1 MPHFPSKLAVAV
13 TLLALLIGCKPE
25 ASTHDAAQ
33 TGSNVFKQTL
43 AGASPDGKS
52 VLAYRALLQ
61 ASQARGEFALALE
74 NLSVSAAKA
83 QAIALGHEVLR
94 QRVPVG
100 ADGIPARLEVL
111 SVDRLRESDFSDPN
125 SPNRSCKNSECQRV
139 DLYDF
144 SSSRMLSAVVNLQTE
159 TVLSWRALAGQ
170 QPEIPERLTRLAIEM
185 AQSSPEVLEALGGSA
200 PESFEVLMANT
211 KTSLNGTRC
220 ERSQH
225 LCVAPTF
232 VQGNIAIWA
241 IVDLTD
247 LKLVGVQWT
256 EHGQIGA
263 LSDSMAAVPS
273 EQSLSDAVIMERYCE
288 RNTELAKLGWRLD
301 YMLTASDG
309 LQISGVQ
316 FNGRPLLT
324 SVKLVDWH
332 VNYSEREGFGYAD
345 AVGCPSFSSAAVIP
359 FQAPQIADLIEAG
372 LVVGFRLQQEFRSVG
387 WPGPCN
393 YSYLQSYDF
402 YQDGRFRPSAAS
414 IGAGCGNDGTYR
426 PLLRIEPAGAG
437 WALQEYSPIKTP
449 SSDIGFNA
457 VSHERW
463 FAANGAVDAA
473 GARFTLE
480 QSQAGQVLQGFQ
492 IVPGRGQF
500 ENSRGDF
507 EYVYAT
513 ASAAAGEGADELPTL
528 GSCCN
533 TDYRQGPEQF
543 INQPAESL
551 AKGLVI
557 WYVPQMKNE
566 LTAGREYCWAYPV
579 LENGVLKPKRY
590 PCEAGPM
597 FVPMP
602 VQLAASAAPSKMP

>member
-1 MPHFPSKLAVAV
+1 MQPADGLTSPNPL
-13 TLLALLIGCKPE
+13 
-25 ASTHDAAQ
+25 
-33 TGSNVFKQTL
+33 KQAL
-43 AGASPDGKS
+43 AGQSSDSES

-61 ASQARGEFALALE
+61 ASQARGEVVFALE
-74 NLSVSAAKA
+74 NLSVPAAKA
-83 QAIALGHEVLR
+83 QAIALAHPVLR
-94 QRVPVG
+94 ERVPVG
-100 ADGIPARLEVL
+100 ADGVRARVEVL
-111 SVDRLRESDFSDPN
+111 SVDRLRESDLADPS
-125 SPNRSCKNSECQRV
+125 SPHQSCKNTECQRV

-159 TVLSWRALAGQ
+159 KVLSWRALVGQ
-170 QPEIPERLTRLAIEM
+170 QPEIPERLTRLALEI
-185 AQSSPEVLEALGGSA
+185 ARSSPEVKEALGGSA

-211 KTSLNGTRC
+211 KTSLNETHC

-256 EHGQIGA
+256 EHGQAGP
-263 LSDSMAAVPS
+263 LSDAIVAVPS
-273 EQSLSDAVIMERYCE
+273 EQSLSDAVIMEKYCE
-288 RNTELAKLGWRLD
+288 RNTTLTKLGWRLD

-309 LQISGVQ
+309 LQISGVR
-316 FNGRPLLT
+316 FNERSVLT

-332 VNYSEREGFGYAD
+332 VSYSEREGFGYAD

-359 FQAPQIADLIEAG
+359 FQAPQVTEIKEAG
-372 LVVGFRLQQEFRSVG
+372 LVVGFRLQQEFRSLG

-393 YSYLQSYDF
+393 YSYQQSYDF

-437 WALQEYSPIKTP
+437 WAMQEYSPIKT
-449 SSDIGFNA
+449 SASDIGFND
-457 VSHERW
+457 VTHERW
-463 FAANGAVDAA
+463 FDANGAVDAA
-473 GARFTLE
+473 GARFTLA
-480 QSQAGQVLQGFQ
+480 QRQAGQVLQGFK

-500 ENSRGDF
+500 KDSRGDF

-513 ASAAAGEGADELPTL
+513 AKAAAGEGSDELPTL

-543 INQPAESL
+543 IDQPAQAL
-551 AKGLVI
+551 DQGLVI

-566 LTAGREYCWAYPV
+566 LNPGREYCWANPV
-579 LENGVLKPKRY
+579 LENGVVNPKRY

-597 FVPMP
+597 FVP
-602 VQLAASAAPSKMP
+602 VEKKSTPSDRVSPT